1 MEENSNVVESVVSN
15 DILLEISSKLDVI
28 NNQLNILDYVVL
40 LAFGLIVAGVVVFIL
55 YKVVSSFLNY

>member
-15 DILLEISSKLDVI
+15 DILIEISSKLDVI

-55 YKVVSSFLNY
+55 YKVVNSFLNY

>member
-15 DILLEISSKLDVI
+15 DILIEISSKLDVI

-40 LAFGLIVAGVVVFIL
+40 LAFGLVVAGVVVFIL